1 MLRQG
6 ITGAGGTERTAVPG
20 GAGRH
25 AGNGAGGDPR
35 LYAPYGETVNSVG
48 AGDSMVAGFLAGFMQ
63 CGDYYEAFRTGIAAG
78 SATAFSE
85 WIADEMLVRQL
96 MQRIK

>member
-1 MLRQG
+1 M
-6 ITGAGGTERTAVPG
+6 
-20 GAGRH
+20 
-25 AGNGAGGDPR
+25 
-35 LYAPYGETVNSVG
+35 G
-48 AGDSMVAGFLAGFMQ
+48 AGDSMVAGFLAGFLQ

-85 WIADEMLVRQL
+85 WIADEVLVRQL